1 MGNELYKLV
10 FAGIAVGRDVEHVK
24 QNLAGIFKVD
34 PAKIDSLI
42 KKKSVVIKKGLDYQT
57 ASKYQKALES
67 AGAICRVEKIEEGIP
82 GARPAKKPAIGAS
95 ESNKRSTFQ
104 QRGIQFR
111 GTGLQ
116 ALGWGL
122 VATVFSLLIIPAA
135 WGAVGLFRWLVRNV
149 SFDDGTE
156 AAFEGRGK
164 EVWGYF
170 VILMLLGLVPQV
182 SQLIGESIA
191 AFFVAIG
198 LGLLLLPI
206 TVAIWLKITRWFFTK
221 VKLSCETNLSF
232 KGDYMPFLGWMF
244 LVTLSV
250 YTIIGWAW
258 ASVAMLR
265 WVCRNIEG
273 GQNKVVFGGSGWG
286 LLWRCFVAGLASI
299 FIIPIPW
306 MAVWLVRWF
315 ASNMV
320 IQRASS

>member
-24 QNLAGIFKVD
+24 QNLAGMLQVD

-42 KKKSVVIKKGLDYQT
+42 KKKPVVIKKNLDYQT
-57 ASKYQKALES
+57 ASKYQKVLES
-67 AGAICRVEKIEEGIP
+67 AGAICKVEQIEEGIP
-82 GARPAKKPAIGAS
+82 DVQPAKQPPIGAS
-95 ESNKRSTFQ
+95 ESNQKSTC
-104 QRGIQFR
+104 IQFR

-122 VATVFSLLIIPAA
+122 VAIVLSLLIIPAA
-135 WGAVGLFRWLVRNV
+135 WGAVVLFRWLVRNV

-156 AAFEGRGK
+156 ASFEGRGK

-170 VILMLLGLVPQV
+170 VILILLGLVPQV
-182 SQLIGESIA
+182 SQAIGKPVA

-221 VKLSCETNLSF
+221 VKLSCETSLSF

-273 GQNKVVFGGSGWG
+273 GQNKVVFEGSGWG

-306 MAVWLVRWF
+306 MAVWIVRWF

-320 IQRASS
+320 IQRVS